1 MKSILYRI
9 SAASL
14 LLALLLSA
22 CGIHKEYGKTEAP
35 LPDSFARQSL
45 TDTASIA
52 DLEWNKFFTD
62 PALQSLIEKGIA
74 HNYDLLAATR
84 RIEVAQLQLTQ
95 AKALSLPS
103 VGAQLTA
110 QYNRPADN
118 SLNGVSLKNFVGSS
132 HIENYN
138 ALVTANWEV
147 DVWGKIKAQKGI
159 ALTQYLQSYEARR
172 AVQTALVAAIAQ
184 GYYDLLMLDQ
194 QLLIARRN
202 LALSD
207 SFVTA
212 TRLLKD
218 AGIGN
223 ALAVQQAEAQ
233 RGATALLLPQLEA
246 AISIQENNLQQL
258 TGQLPGKLQRGAL
271 NTVSFPEQPATGLP
285 AALVSRRPDVRV
297 QELELTAAGLRT
309 NVARAGLYPSLNITA
324 GAGLE
329 AFKASNWFNIP
340 GSLFGL
346 VGGSLLQPVFQK
358 KALRTQYETAKVQ
371 REESVLRFRQSVLNA
386 VTEVSNAL
394 VRIEKT
400 KEQESIARSQVTLL
414 NSAISNARLLFK
426 SDMASYLEV
435 VSAQSASLQAQLNL
449 ASIQRARLGAVVE
462 LYRSLGGGWK

>member
-22 CGIHKEYGKTEAP
+22 CGIHKEYGKAEAP

-271 NTVSFPEQPATGLP
+271 NTVSFPEQPTTGLP